1 MCQKKGRRSKGSP
14 HKYVKGSCRF
24 QEYCKYDHEDQINTN
39 ELLEK
44 IRNLENEKK
53 KILEMY
59 ENHFEKYSN
68 KNEDRNGEEAI
79 KM

>member
-1 MCQKKGRRSKGSP
+1 MEYGITVKSYHVFYLQTLQRRWEEKK
-14 HKYVKGSCRF
+14 
-24 QEYCKYDHEDQINTN
+24 
-39 ELLEK
+39 
-44 IRNLENEKK
+44 NEKK

>member
-1 MCQKKGRRSKGSP
+1 MEYGITVKSYHVFYLQTLQRRWEEKK
-14 HKYVKGSCRF
+14 
-24 QEYCKYDHEDQINTN
+24 
-39 ELLEK
+39 
-44 IRNLENEKK
+44 NEKK

-59 ENHFEKYSN
+59 EYHFEKYSN